1 MAFELLSKSTSSPTI
16 RDNMSEM
23 DNNVSDRPSVNRCI
37 MTPMNRA
44 LNIVTVLY
52 PGFDLL
58 DATGPAAVLDAA
70 RDRDPGADYRLF
82 LCAAQA
88 GPVRSSSG
96 ISLLAE
102 RAFVPRP
109 ARIHTLVVP
118 GGPDLGSTLPDEA
131 LVATIRRLA
140 ARSERV
146 VSICTGAFLLAAA
159 GLLDGRRVT
168 THWRHAG
175 ELARRFPS
183 LTVEADAIF
192 VRDEEIWTSA
202 GVSAGMDL
210 ALALVEADHGQ
221 ALALDTARAL
231 VMYLKRPGGQSQ
243 FSLPLQAQSAEHVTL
258 GRARQAIID
267 RPSLR
272 WTVAELA
279 ERALVS
285 ERHLRRLF
293 RQELGMSSRAFIQ
306 GTVLER
312 AQRMLSDG
320 DATVTDIARR
330 CGYASVSSFIR
341 RFQARLGVSP
351 MDYRTRFQVRAE
363 GEAS

>member
-1 MAFELLSKSTSSPTI
+1 
-16 RDNMSEM
+16 MSQP
-23 DNNVSDRPSVNRCI
+23 R
-37 MTPMNRA
+37 
-44 LNIVTVLY
+44 NIAILLY

-58 DATGPAAVLDAA
+58 DATGPAAVFDAA
-70 RDRDPGADYRLF
+70 RDRDARADYRLT
-82 LCAAQA
+82 LCAAQP

-96 ISLLAE
+96 LALLAE
-102 RAFVPRP
+102 RGLTPGP

-118 GGPDLGSTLPDEA
+118 GCTDLAAAMADEA
-131 LVATIRRLA
+131 LLDAIRRLA
-140 ARSERV
+140 RRSERV

-159 GLLDGRRVT
+159 GLLDGRRAT
-168 THWRHAG
+168 THWRYAAD
-175 ELARRFPS
+175 LARRFP
-183 LTVEADAIF
+183 TVKVEPDAIYLQDGN
-192 VRDEEIWTSA
+192 VWTSA

-231 VMYLKRPGGQSQ
+231 VVYLKRPGGQSQ
-243 FSLPLQAQSAEHVTL
+243 FSLPLQAQSSEHATL
-258 GRARQAIID
+258 DRARQAILD
-267 RPSLR
+267 RPHLAWS
-272 WTVAELA
+272 VAQLA

-293 RQELGMSSRAFIQ
+293 KQELGMSPREFIQ

-320 DATVTDIARR
+320 DATVADIARR
-330 CGYASVSSFIR
+330 CGYLSASSFIR

-351 MDYRTRFQVRAE
+351 MDYRARFQSRGGA
-363 GEAS
+363 AKP